1 MAEGTASA
9 DEELRKYLD
18 LAAGFTSQA
27 SKNATGTIAGSGD
40 SGLVYA
46 QLAIANAVSAL
57 AVAVASRR
65 DPET

>member
-1 MAEGTASA
+1 MADTAMG

-18 LAAGFTSQA
+18 LAEDFTSRA
-27 SKNATGTIAGSGD
+27 HKNATGTIAGSGD

-57 AVAVASRR
+57 AVAIASRR
-65 DPET
+65 APEA